1 MNGIINV
8 YKEKGYTSHDVVAK
22 LRGILRQKKIGHT
35 GTLDPQAEGVLP
47 VCLGNATRL
56 CDLLTDKT
64 KEYEAVL
71 RLGVTTDTQDMTGE
85 ILTRT
90 NVCEGRDLNR
100 DSVAGTEST
109 SGMILSEVDIINV
122 MSTFKGKILQIPPM
136 YSALKVDGRKLVDLA
151 REGIEVERK
160 AREIEIYELE
170 ILDIHIPLVRF
181 RVHCSKGT
189 YIRTLCQD
197 IGEKLGCGGAMES
210 LIRTR
215 VDRFAIR
222 EALTLDQIEQIRDE
236 QRLDDIMYPVDEVF
250 TDHPAVTVSNEHRKV
265 IDNGNSIYMN
275 MFPEYVETMRK
286 IPDNAVA
293 ENEGVSEEP
302 NRIRVY
308 NEDGIFY
315 GIYIYD
321 PERKRFKPF
330 KMFLDKEALKEK
342 YGKEYF

>member
-71 RLGVTTDTQDMTGE
+71 RLGVTTDTQDMTG
-85 ILTRT
+85 T
-90 NVCEGRDLNR
+90 V
-100 DSVAGTEST
+100 
-109 SGMILSEVDIINV
+109 LSESPVEVLEDDIINI
-122 MSTFKGKILQIPPM
+122 MSTVRGKIMQVPPM

-160 AREIEIYELE
+160 AREIEIFELE
-170 ILDIHIPLVRF
+170 ILEVSLPLVRF
-181 RVHCSKGT
+181 RVNCSKGT

-197 IGEKLGCGGAMES
+197 IGEKAGCGGAMES
-210 LIRTR
+210 LLRSR
-215 VDRFAIR
+215 VDRF
-222 EALTLDQIEQIRDE
+222 EVKDALTLDQIEQMRDE
-236 QRLDDIMYPVDEVF
+236 QRLDEILYPVDEVF
-250 TDHPAVTVSNEHRKV
+250 MHLTAVTVKNEFRKV
-265 IDNGNSIYMN
+265 IDNGNSLYPKMYEPRVD
-275 MFPEYVETMRK
+275 FFT
-286 IPDNAVA
+286 D
-293 ENEGVSEEP
+293 ENKTP
-302 NRIRVY
+302 TQIRVY

-315 GIYIYD
+315 GIYVFD
-321 PERKRFKPF
+321 PERRRFKPY

>member
-56 CDLLTDKT
+56 CDFLTDKT

-85 ILTRT
+85 ILRESDVTT
-90 NVCEGRDLNR
+90 
-100 DSVAGTEST
+100 TE
-109 SGMILSEVDIINV
+109 IDIINI
-122 MSTFKGKILQIPPM
+122 MSTFKGKIMQVPPM

-160 AREIEIYELE
+160 AREIEIFELE
-170 ILDIHIPLVRF
+170 ILQVELPLVRF

-197 IGEKLGCGGAMES
+197 IGEKAGCGGAMES

-215 VDRFAIR
+215 VDRFGI
-222 EALTLDQIEQIRDE
+222 EDALTLSEIEQIRDAE
-236 QRLDDIMYPVDEVF
+236 QLEGILYPVDEVF
-250 TDHPAVTVSNEHRKV
+250 MHLVPITVKNEFRKV
-265 IDNGNSIYMN
+265 IDNGNSLYPN
-275 MFPEYVETMRK
+275 MYTPRVEFYS
-286 IPDNAVA
+286 D
-293 ENEGVSEEP
+293 EEKQNP
-302 NRIRVY
+302 TQIRVY

-315 GIYIYD
+315 GVYAFD
-321 PERKRFKPF
+321 PERRRFKPH

>member
-71 RLGVTTDTQDMTGE
+71 RLGVTTDTQDMTGCVLVE
-85 ILTRT
+85 QP
-90 NVCEGRDLNR
+90 VK
-100 DSVAGTEST
+100 V
-109 SGMILSEVDIINV
+109 SEVDIIEII
-122 MSTFKGKILQIPPM
+122 STFKGKIMQVPPM

-151 REGIEVERK
+151 REGIEIERK

-170 ILDIHIPLVRF
+170 ILEVNLPLVRF
-181 RVHCSKGT
+181 RVNCSKGT

-197 IGEKLGCGGAMES
+197 IGQKAGCGGAMES
-210 LIRTR
+210 LLRTR
-215 VDRFAIR
+215 VDRFEVK
-222 EALTLDQIEQIRDE
+222 EALTLTQIEQIRDE
-236 QRLDDIMYPVDEVF
+236 QRLDDILYPVDEVF
-250 TDHPAVTVSNEHRKV
+250 LQLPAVTVKNEFRKV
-265 IDNGNSIYMN
+265 IDNGNSLYSKMYT
-275 MFPEYVETMRK
+275 PRVEFYS
-286 IPDNAVA
+286 D
-293 ENEGVSEEP
+293 EEKQNP
-302 NRIRVY
+302 AQIRVY

-315 GIYIYD
+315 GVYVFD
-321 PERKRFKPF
+321 PERRRFKPY

>member
-71 RLGVTTDTQDMTGE
+71 RLGVTTDTQDMTG
-85 ILTRT
+85 T
-90 NVCEGRDLNR
+90 V
-100 DSVAGTEST
+100 
-109 SGMILSEVDIINV
+109 LSEAPVAVSKDDIIYI
-122 MSTFKGKILQIPPM
+122 MSTFRGKIMQVPPM

-160 AREIEIYELE
+160 AREIEIFELE
-170 ILDIHIPLVRF
+170 ILEVKLPLVRF
-181 RVHCSKGT
+181 RVNCSKGT

-197 IGEKLGCGGAMES
+197 IGEKAGCGGAMES
-210 LIRTR
+210 LLRSR
-215 VDRFAIR
+215 VDRF
-222 EALTLDQIEQIRDE
+222 EVKDALTLDQIEQIRDE
-236 QRLDDIMYPVDEVF
+236 QRLEEILYPVDEVF
-250 TDHPAVTVSNEHRKV
+250 MHLTAITVKNEFRKV
-265 IDNGNSIYMN
+265 IDNGNSLYPK
-275 MFPEYVETMRK
+275 MFTPRVEFFA
-286 IPDNAVA
+286 D
-293 ENEGVSEEP
+293 EEKTP
-302 NRIRVY
+302 AQIRVY

-315 GIYIYD
+315 GIYVFD
-321 PERKRFKPF
+321 PERRRFKPY

>member
-71 RLGVTTDTQDMTGE
+71 RLGVTTDTQDMTG
-85 ILTRT
+85 T
-90 NVCEGRDLNR
+90 V
-100 DSVAGTEST
+100 
-109 SGMILSEVDIINV
+109 LSEAPVTVTEDDIIYI
-122 MSTFKGKILQIPPM
+122 MSTFKGKIMQVPPM

-160 AREIEIYELE
+160 AREIEIYA
-170 ILDIHIPLVRF
+170 LDILEVNLPLVRF
-181 RVHCSKGT
+181 RVNCSKGT

-197 IGEKLGCGGAMES
+197 IGEKAGCGGAMES
-210 LIRTR
+210 LLRTR
-215 VDRFAIR
+215 VDRFEVAD
-222 EALTLDQIEQIRDE
+222 ALTLEQIEQIRDDGK
-236 QRLDDIMYPVDEVF
+236 LDEILYPVDDVF
-250 TDHPAVTVSNEHRKV
+250 LHLTAVTVKNEFRKV
-265 IDNGNSIYMN
+265 IDNGNSLYPK
-275 MFPEYVETMRK
+275 MFSPRVEFYTDETK
-286 IPDNAVA
+286 ETP
-293 ENEGVSEEP
+293 SQ
-302 NRIRVY
+302 IRVY

-315 GIYIYD
+315 GIYVFD
-321 PERKRFKPF
+321 PERRRFKPY

>member
-8 YKEKGYTSHDVVAK
+8 YKEQGYTSHDVVAK

-64 KEYEAVL
+64 KEYEAVM
-71 RLGVTTDTQDMTGE
+71 RLGVTTDTQDMTG
-85 ILTRT
+85 T
-90 NVCEGRDLNR
+90 V
-100 DSVAGTEST
+100 
-109 SGMILSEVDIINV
+109 LSEAPVNVSESDIINI
-122 MSTFKGKILQIPPM
+122 MSTFRGKIMQVPPM

-170 ILDIHIPLVRF
+170 ILEVNLPLVRF
-181 RVHCSKGT
+181 RVNCSKGT

-197 IGEKLGCGGAMES
+197 IGQKAGCGGAMES
-210 LIRTR
+210 LLRTR
-215 VDRFAIR
+215 VDRF
-222 EALTLDQIEQIRDE
+222 EVKDALTLTQIEQIRDE
-236 QRLDDIMYPVDEVF
+236 QRLDDILYPVDEVF
-250 TDHPAVTVSNEHRKV
+250 LQLPAITVKNDFRKV
-265 IDNGNSIYMN
+265 IDNGNSLYPKMYT
-275 MFPEYVETMRK
+275 PRVEFYS
-286 IPDNAVA
+286 D
-293 ENEGVSEEP
+293 EEKQNP
-302 NRIRVY
+302 AQIRVY

-315 GIYIYD
+315 GVYVFD
-321 PERKRFKPF
+321 SERRRFKPY

>member
-85 ILTRT
+85 IL
-90 NVCEGRDLNR
+90 
-100 DSVAGTEST
+100 SESPVKVQ
-109 SGMILSEVDIINV
+109 EDDIINI

-136 YSALKVDGRKLVDLA
+136 YSALKVNGRKLVDLA

-170 ILDIHIPLVRF
+170 ILEIKLPLVRF

-197 IGEKLGCGGAMES
+197 IGEKAGCGGAMES
-210 LIRTR
+210 LLRTR
-215 VDRFAIR
+215 VDRFFMKD
-222 EALTLDQIEQIRDE
+222 ALTLEQIEQVRDE
-236 QRLDDIMYPVDEVF
+236 QKLEEILYPVDEVF
-250 TDHPAVTVSNEHRKV
+250 RALPAVTVQNEYRKV
-265 IDNGNSIYMN
+265 IDNGNSIYPKMYTQKQG
-275 MFPEYVETMRK
+275 EK
-286 IPDNAVA
+286 LPDLKNITSYESSGSKAIQ
-293 ENEGVSEEP
+293 
-302 NRIRVY
+302 IRVY
-308 NEDGIFY
+308 NEDEIFY
-315 GIYIYD
+315 GVYEYST
-321 PERKRFKPF
+321 ERKCFKPY

>member
-85 ILTRT
+85 
-90 NVCEGRDLNR
+90 V
-100 DSVAGTEST
+100 
-109 SGMILSEVDIINV
+109 LSETPVTVSEDDITNI
-122 MSTFKGKILQIPPM
+122 MSTFKGKILQVPPM
-136 YSALKVDGRKLVDLA
+136 YSALKVNGRKLVDLA

-170 ILDIHIPLVRF
+170 ILEINLPLVRF
-181 RVHCSKGT
+181 RVNCSKGT

-197 IGEKLGCGGAMES
+197 IGEKAGCGGAMEN

-215 VDRFAIR
+215 VDRFEIKD
-222 EALTLDQIEQIRDE
+222 ALTLEQIEQVRDDR
-236 QRLDDIMYPVDEVF
+236 RLDEILYPVDDVF
-250 TDHPAVTVSNEHRKV
+250 LHLPAVTVKNEFRKV
-265 IDNGNSIYMN
+265 IDNGNSLYPKMYE
-275 MFPEYVETMRK
+275 PRVEFYTDEK
-286 IPDNAVA
+286 KTPAQL
-293 ENEGVSEEP
+293 
-302 NRIRVY
+302 RVY
-308 NEDGIFY
+308 NEDKIFY
-315 GIYIYD
+315 GIYVYD
-321 PERKRFKPF
+321 TERRRFKPY

>member
-47 VCLGNATRL
+47 VCMGNATRL

-71 RLGVTTDTQDMTGE
+71 RLGVTTDTQDMTG
-85 ILTRT
+85 T
-90 NVCEGRDLNR
+90 V
-100 DSVAGTEST
+100 
-109 SGMILSEVDIINV
+109 LSEAPVTITGVDIIDI
-122 MSTFKGKILQIPPM
+122 MSTFEGKIMQVPPM

-160 AREIEIYELE
+160 AREIEIYA
-170 ILDIHIPLVRF
+170 LDILEVNLPLVRF
-181 RVHCSKGT
+181 RVNCSKGT

-197 IGEKLGCGGAMES
+197 IGEKAGCGGAMES
-210 LIRTR
+210 LLRTR
-215 VDRFAIR
+215 VDRFEVAD
-222 EALTLDQIEQIRDE
+222 ALTLEQIEQIRDDGK
-236 QRLDDIMYPVDEVF
+236 LDDILYPVDDVF
-250 TDHPAVTVSNEHRKV
+250 LHLTAVTVKNEFRKV
-265 IDNGNSIYMN
+265 IDNGNSLYPK
-275 MFPEYVETMRK
+275 MFSPRVEFFTDVEK
-286 IPDNAVA
+286 QNPTQ
-293 ENEGVSEEP
+293 
-302 NRIRVY
+302 IRVY

-315 GIYIYD
+315 GIYVFD
-321 PERKRFKPF
+321 PERRRFKPY